1 MDIITIEKLKVYAY
15 HGVFE
20 EEKKDG
26 QVFYVSARLHLDVR
40 KASRNDDLSKTVNYD
55 SVAHLIDETVRSE
68 KYDLIETVA
77 ETVATEILLKFPVI
91 RTVDVKISKPEA
103 PIELE
108 FSDVSVEIS
117 RSRHTAYLG
126 IGSNLGDRE
135 SYLDFAV
142 EQLGKDELISVERV
156 SDYINTEPVGLVEQP
171 DFLNGVVEISTIY
184 SPHQLL
190 HVINDIEN
198 EAGRERI
205 VHWGPRTLDIDILLF
220 DDVITA
226 DEKLKIPHPEMTNRE
241 FVLKPLNQIAPYAYH
256 PIYRKTMEELYARL
270 IKKLEHEAEPYD
282 TDEYSEVEELGDS
295 NSRIVYCGVP
305 GAYAESAAKK
315 YFGENANV
323 YNVKSFDDVVS
334 ETVSG
339 KAEFGVLPI
348 ENSSAGFVAG
358 IYDIIR
364 NSGVQIVGQVVLDIE
379 HALLGLPDAHISDIR
394 KVYSHPQGLMQC
406 KDFIDE
412 HGFAAESLSNTAL
425 AARRVKDK
433 GDIREAAIA
442 SERAAELYGLK
453 ILARRINFQNDNST
467 KFVIVT
473 AKKVFLSTSDK
484 ISISFTLQHKVGSLY
499 EILGRINENGVN
511 MTSIESRPSLR
522 KKWEYVFY
530 VSFEGKL
537 TDKNVRKALGEIL
550 AESRE
555 MNLLGTF

>member
-15 HGVFE
+15 HGVYE
-20 EEKKDG
+20 NEKKDG
-26 QVFYVSARLHLDVR
+26 QVFYISARLHLDVR

-55 SVAHLIDETVRSE
+55 SVAHLIDDTVRSE

-77 ETVATEILLKFPVI
+77 ENVATEILLKFPQI

-117 RSRHTAYLG
+117 RSRHTVYLG

-135 SYLDFAV
+135 NYLDFAI
-142 EQLGKDELISVERV
+142 EQLGRDELIDVERV
-156 SDYINTEPVGLVEQP
+156 SSYINTEPVGLVEQ
-171 DFLNGVVEISTIY
+171 
-184 SPHQLL
+184 
-190 HVINDIEN
+190 
-198 EAGRERI
+198 RI

-241 FVLKPLNQIAPYAYH
+241 FVLKPLNEIAPYAYH
-256 PIYRKTMEELYARL
+256 PIYKKTVEELYARL
-270 IKKLEHEAEPYD
+270 RRKLEHEAEPYD
-282 TDEYSEVEELGDS
+282 TDDYTEVEELGTTD
-295 NSRIVYCGVP
+295 SRIVYCGVP

-339 KAEFGVLPI
+339 KAEYGVLPI

-473 AKKVFLSTSDK
+473 AKKIFLSTSDK

-499 EILGRINENGVN
+499 EMLGRINENGVN

-530 VSFEGKL
+530 ITFEGKL

-550 AESRE
+550 SESRE